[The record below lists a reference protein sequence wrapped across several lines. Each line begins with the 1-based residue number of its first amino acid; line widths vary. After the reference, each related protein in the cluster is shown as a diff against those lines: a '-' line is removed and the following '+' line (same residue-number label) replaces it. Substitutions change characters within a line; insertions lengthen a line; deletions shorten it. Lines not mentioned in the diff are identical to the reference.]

1 MPTCT
6 DGIAARAAT
15 KGHHANTHFLTSRK
29 FWAAVIA
36 VLVIVLRSTVPT
48 FPISDQLV
56 SDIVLTLIAYII
68 GTGLSDIKVHT
79 VK

>member
-1 MPTCT
+1 MQTP
-6 DGIAARAAT
+6 A
-15 KGHHANTHFLTSRK
+15 FLTSRK